1 MNSFEKSK
9 KFFLEGIELYSRQNY
24 KEAVIKFT
32 NSLEL
37 EPNRPSILL
46 NLSKSY
52 LQIKQ
57 LENAKNNLEKIIK
70 LNGFENEKKEALN
83 LLLNIYFEIDDFE
96 EINKLKNI
104 NNAEEI
110 FNNKDY
116 VKLQFYYPKLFNSL
130 EEIPNARNEFRG
142 NIKKLLNDKYL
153 PKLDLIDD
161 PIIPPNFSLSYD
173 GYDNLEINNELI
185 SIYKKLYPKLNDEIR
200 FSNNKNK
207 KIKIGFISEF
217 FTNHT
222 IIKLFEGLIYK
233 LDKSKFDVFVIYSD
247 KTLPGS
253 RYDEIKRNCI
263 LYNYENVFLPKN
275 FSEKVEIIKEHNLDI
290 LFYTDIHMSENLYFL
305 TLLKLARYQITSWG
319 HPETTGNSKIDFFLS
334 SILLE
339 TDNFKKKY
347 SEKVLL
353 SKYLPMYFYKPK
365 VINNLKDEMLI
376 NKNVYSCPQN
386 LIKMHPSFDFAIK
399 EILNKDKKARVY
411 FIKDK
416 NENITKKFSHRLKK
430 NISTNMDRVFF
441 MDKLTVEEFINNCG
455 RSSVLLD
462 PFIFGAGNSFHESMY
477 YGTPTVTM
485 PTDYLKSRI
494 VTGAYKQME
503 IDNAPIAKDLHE
515 YVELSI
521 EIANNGGLDLK
532 KYYQEQANKNLF
544 ENEKAVKDLES
555 IFFNIN
561 NN

>member
-1 MNSFEKSK
+1 
-9 KFFLEGIELYSRQNY
+9 
-24 KEAVIKFT
+24 
-32 NSLEL
+32 
-37 EPNRPSILL
+37 
-46 NLSKSY
+46 
-52 LQIKQ
+52 
-57 LENAKNNLEKIIK
+57 
-70 LNGFENEKKEALN
+70 
-83 LLLNIYFEIDDFE
+83 
-96 EINKLKNI
+96 
-104 NNAEEI
+104 
-110 FNNKDY
+110 
-116 VKLQFYYPKLFNSL
+116 
-130 EEIPNARNEFRG
+130 
-142 NIKKLLNDKYL
+142 
-153 PKLDLIDD
+153 
-161 PIIPPNFSLSYD
+161 
-173 GYDNLEINNELI
+173 
-185 SIYKKLYPKLNDEIR
+185 
-200 FSNNKNK
+200 
-207 KIKIGFISEF
+207 
-217 FTNHT
+217 
-222 IIKLFEGLIYK
+222 
-233 LDKSKFDVFVIYSD
+233 
-247 KTLPGS
+247 
-253 RYDEIKRNCI
+253 
-263 LYNYENVFLPKN
+263 
-275 FSEKVEIIKEHNLDI
+275 
-290 LFYTDIHMSENLYFL
+290 
-305 TLLKLARYQITSWG
+305 
-319 HPETTGNSKIDFFLS
+319 
-334 SILLE
+334 
-339 TDNFKKKY
+339 
-347 SEKVLL
+347 
-353 SKYLPMYFYKPK
+353 MYFYKPK

-521 EIANNGGLDLK
+521 EIANNSGLDLK

>member
-1 MNSFEKSK
+1 MSSFEKSK
-9 KFFLEGIELYSRQNY
+9 KFFLEGIELYSKQNY

-32 NSLEL
+32 NSLKL

-57 LENAKNNLEKIIK
+57 LENAKYNLEKIIQ

-104 NNAEEI
+104 NNAREI

-130 EEIPNARNEFRG
+130 EEIPNARDEFRG

-173 GYDNLEINNELI
+173 GYDNLEINKELI
-185 SIYKKLYPKLNDEIR
+185 SIYKKLYPKLNDEIG

-253 RYDEIKRNCI
+253 RHDEIKKNCI

-275 FSEKVEIIKEHNLDI
+275 FSEKVEIIKDYNLDI

-305 TLLKLARYQITSWG
+305 TLLELARYQITSWG

-334 SILLE
+334 STLLE

-365 VINNLKDEMLI
+365 VINNLKDEMLV

-399 EILNKDKKARVY
+399 EILNKDKKAKVY

-416 NENITKKFSHRLKK
+416 NKNITKKFSNRLKK

-521 EIANNGGLDLK
+521 EIANNGGVDLK